1 MTLVDT
7 SAWIAFLRA
16 DGSSADAAVRR
27 LLERH
32 AIIQTTDTV
41 AAELLAGA
49 SDENDARRLA
59 ALVRSLDRCEPPT
72 SLDLERAAELFRTA
86 RDADDPVSS
95 LAACLVAATA
105 LRDDLDVL
113 SADPDFRI
121 LSRIAALRLHG
132 SGDDRREDVTP
143 RAKAAPAIP
152 AEPAAPRGDAAD
164 RASTPGTEPRGPTP
178 SNEHPRTLSPTRI
191 LVVEDEP
198 SAVRMLQDTLTQ
210 PDRTVLVATTA
221 KEARRSI
228 AEDDPNVIVLDLI
241 LPDEDGRHLLADLR
255 RDSKAKDTGVVV
267 VTGKAGPRTREEC
280 FGLGADW
287 FFDKPFDAAALG
299 RAVEHVIVEGRSTA
313 PDPDPLGVPLT
324 LSEVQ
329 KLLSSQSRSGSD
341 TAPFTLALLELD
353 TAPDGSGV
361 PEEAR
366 SDGSPDS
373 APLLPRLLRT
383 VIDTLASE
391 LASNELMARWG
402 VDEIVIVSP
411 SRDES
416 AMLAL
421 ANRIGALPG
430 VSRYLRSRVR
440 RVGRDEDLLDAVS
453 AMASAMT
460 SSEAETDEEAGE
472 PSPGSPEERSP
483 HAQGARPRATLVEDD
498 PVTAGLVRHR
508 LERSGFL
515 VEHHT
520 DGALALA
527 AILERPP
534 HVVILDVQL
543 PSMDGFEILGR
554 LREDPSAED
563 TPVLMFT
570 SLGRQEHVQRG
581 FELGADDYVTKP
593 FSPTELLTR
602 VLRLVRRR

>member
-16 DGSSADAAVRR
+16 DGSSADTAVHR
-27 LLERH
+27 LLEGH
-32 AIIQTTDTV
+32 ATIRTTDTV
-41 AAELLAGA
+41 SAELLAGA

-72 SLDLERAAELFRTA
+72 SLDLERAAALFRTA
-86 RDADDPVSS
+86 RDAGDPVSS

-121 LSRIAALRLHG
+121 LSRIAGLRLHE
-132 SGDDRREDVTP
+132 SGDDRREEGAP
-143 RAKAAPAIP
+143 RADAAPAVP
-152 AEPAAPRGDAAD
+152 AGPPAPAAPAPEE
-164 RASTPGTEPRGPTP
+164 PGTP
-178 SNEHPRTLSPTRI
+178 SHARI

-198 SAVRMLQDTLTQ
+198 SAVRMLQDALAR

-221 KEARRSI
+221 KEARRRI
-228 AEDDPNVIVLDLI
+228 AEDGPDVIVLDLI

-255 RDSKAKDTGVVV
+255 RDPKAKDIGVVV

-341 TAPFTLALLELD
+341 TSPFTLALLELD
-353 TAPDGSGV
+353 TDPDGNGG
-361 PEEAR
+361 PEEER
-366 SDGSPDS
+366 SDGGPGS

-383 VIDTLASE
+383 VIRALASE

-411 SRDES
+411 SRDEPG
-416 AMLAL
+416 MVAL
-421 ANRIGALPG
+421 ADRIGALPG
-430 VSRYLRSRVR
+430 VSKYLHSHVR

-460 SSEAETDEEAGE
+460 STEVEADEGAGE
-472 PSPGSPEERSP
+472 PSPEETGG
-483 HAQGARPRATLVEDD
+483 HAIRPRATLVEDD

-515 VEHHT
+515 VEHHM

-527 AILERPP
+527 AILDRPP

-554 LREDPSAED
+554 LREDPGAKD

>member
-16 DGSSADAAVRR
+16 DGSAADAAVRQ

-32 AIIQTTDTV
+32 ATIRTTDTV
-41 AAELLAGA
+41 SAELLAGA
-49 SDENDARRLA
+49 SDEDDARRLA

-72 SLDLERAAELFRTA
+72 PLDIERATELFRTA
-86 RDADDPVSS
+86 RDGDEPVSS
-95 LAACLVAATA
+95 LASCLVAAAA
-105 LRDDLDVL
+105 LRDDLEVL

-121 LSRIAALRLHG
+121 LSRIAGLRLHG
-132 SGDDRREDVTP
+132 SGGEEGAPTP
-143 RAKAAPAIP
+143 RSATA
-152 AEPAAPRGDAAD
+152 PAAPDEVPA
-164 RASTPGTEPRGPTP
+164 TP
-178 SNEHPRTLSPTRI
+178 STARI

-198 SAVRMLQDTLTQ
+198 SAVRMLQDTLQ
-210 PDRTVLVATTA
+210 RPDRTILVATTA
-221 KEARRSI
+221 KEARRCL
-228 AEDDPNVIVLDLI
+228 AEDDPDVIVLDLI
-241 LPDEDGRHLLADLR
+241 LPDEDGRHLLAELR
-255 RDSKAKDTGVVV
+255 RDPKAKDTGVVV

-287 FFDKPFDAAALG
+287 FFDKPFDAAALS
-299 RAVEHVIVEGRSTA
+299 RAVEHVVVEGRSTA

-353 TAPDGSGV
+353 TDPDGNGAPDEGPHPGG
-361 PEEAR
+361 
-366 SDGSPDS
+366 DGAPSS

-383 VIDTLASE
+383 VIASLSSE
-391 LASNELMARWG
+391 LESSELMARWG
-402 VDEIVIVSP
+402 VDEIVVVSP

-416 AMLAL
+416 EMLAL

-453 AMASAMT
+453 AMASAMAT
-460 SSEAETDEEAGE
+460 PVETDPGPDG
-472 PSPGSPEERSP
+472 PSPHSPEEPRG
-483 HAQGARPRATLVEDD
+483 HARGARPRATLVEDD

-515 VEHHT
+515 VEHHA

-527 AILERPP
+527 AILDRPP

-554 LREDPSAED
+554 LREDPGAED

>member
-16 DGSSADAAVRR
+16 DGSLADTAVRR

-32 AIIQTTDTV
+32 APIHTTDTV
-41 AAELLAGA
+41 IAELLAGA
-49 SDENDARRLA
+49 SDEADGRRLA
-59 ALVRSLDRCEPPT
+59 TLVRSLDRCDPPT
-72 SLDLERAAELFRTA
+72 PLDLERAAELFRTA
-86 RDADDPVSS
+86 RAAGEPVSS

-113 SADPDFRI
+113 AADPDFRI
-121 LSRIAALRLHG
+121 LSRSAGLRLHAA
-132 SGDDRREDVTP
+132 TP
-143 RAKAAPAIP
+143 APAVEQPPDSEP
-152 AEPAAPRGDAAD
+152 AEPSGVA
-164 RASTPGTEPRGPTP
+164 EPRGPVP
-178 SNEHPRTLSPTRI
+178 EKPPESASRARI

-198 SAVRMLQDTLTQ
+198 SAVRMLQDALTR
-210 PDRTVLVATTA
+210 PDRSILVATTA
-221 KEARRSI
+221 KEARRTI
-228 AEDDPNVIVLDLI
+228 AEADPDVIVLDLI

-255 RDSKAKDTGVVV
+255 RDPKAKDTGVVV

-287 FFDKPFDAAALG
+287 FFDKPYDAGELG
-299 RAVEHVIVEGRSTA
+299 RAVEHVIAKGRSTA

-329 KLLSSQSRSGSD
+329 KLVSSQSRTGAD
-341 TAPFTLALLELD
+341 TTPFTLALLEFD
-353 TAPDGSGV
+353 TDPDGNGV
-361 PEEAR
+361 PEEEPN
-366 SDGSPDS
+366 DGASGS

-383 VIDTLASE
+383 VIGSLASE
-391 LASNELMARWG
+391 LEANELMARWG
-402 VDEIVIVSP
+402 VDEIVVVSP

-421 ANRIGALPG
+421 ADRIGALPG

-453 AMASAMT
+453 AMASAV
-460 SSEAETDEEAGE
+460 ADPVEEVDE
-472 PSPGSPEERSP
+472 PSPGRPADTRG
-483 HAQGARPRATLVEDD
+483 HAHGARPRATLVEDD

-554 LREDPSAED
+554 LREDAGARD

-602 VLRLVRRR
+602 VLRLVRHR